1 MEMKNV
7 GIYANPSKDV
17 NMQGTKMVAKL
28 LRESGIHVSFD
39 AGAIPE
45 GERELIDYS
54 KIDCLFV
61 LGGDG
66 TLLKAAQ
73 TASVHGVCILGIN
86 LGRLGFLTEVELGD
100 IAKAITLIQDGA
112 CYVEER
118 TMLHGSIYADGE
130 KRYEVEALNDIAVL
144 KKDMSRMVRLELFI
158 GGALADFVDCDGML
172 VSTPTGSTG
181 YSLSAGGPILSP
193 KLDCMLTTPI
203 CPHSL
208 HSRTLVVSGDDEIVI
223 SPAAPGGIVLSA
235 DGVQQT
241 EIHNEE
247 TVKIK
252 RSKYKACFLRFHE
265 NYFYP
270 LLRSKFLNWDDKLN
284 VGGSDE
290 TGAAKRDTRA
300 D

>member
-7 GIYANPSKDV
+7 GIFANPYKDI
-17 NMQGTKMVAKL
+17 NMQGARMVAQQ
-28 LRESGIHVSFD
+28 LRQRSIHVCFD
-39 AGAIPE
+39 AEAMPE
-45 GERELIDYS
+45 GERDVIDYS

-73 TASVHGVCILGIN
+73 TASVSGVCILGIN
-86 LGRLGFLTEVELGD
+86 LGRLGFLTEVELGETD
-100 IAKAITLIQDGA
+100 QAIQRILDGD
-112 CYVEER
+112 CYIEPR
-118 TMLHGSIYADGE
+118 IMLHGSVYHGNE
-130 KRYEVEALNDIAVL
+130 KRFEVEALNDIAVL
-144 KKDMSRMVRLELFI
+144 KKDLSRMVSLELHI
-158 GGALADFVDCDGML
+158 GGALADCVDCDGML

-208 HSRTLVVSGDDEIVI
+208 HSRALLVSGDDEIVI
-223 SPAAPGGIVLSA
+223 SPAAPGGIMLTT

-241 EIHNEE
+241 EIQNGEM
-247 TVKIK
+247 VKIK
-252 RSKYKACFLRFHE
+252 KSKHKACFLRFHE

-270 LLRSKFLNWDDKLN
+270 LLRSKFLNWD
-284 VGGSDE
+284 
-290 TGAAKRDTRA
+290 R
-300 D
+300 